1 MSDTAG
7 GAVDTKPL
15 LQEFDRS
22 ALVFLDTLAR
32 VRSLVSTLDQEQAEQ
47 VQRGVEELRLNALAA
62 EFRQEVPDIEPDYEL
77 LELVGVN
84 PPGSVEEDRV
94 RLRQALEER
103 FR

>member
-1 MSDTAG
+1 MSNTASG
-7 GAVDTKPL
+7 TMDTKPL
-15 LQEFDRS
+15 LQEFDRN
-22 ALVFLDTLAR
+22 ALIFLDTLTR
-32 VRSLVSTLDQEQAEQ
+32 VRSLVPTLDQEQAER

-84 PPGSVEEDRV
+84 PPGSVEEDRI
-94 RLRQALEER
+94 RLRQVLEER